1 MQDPEV
7 SHYSACNAA
16 MPTSSNMETSYSNV
30 ETSYSDIS
38 TLGRISSS
46 VHTGWLGTSRGGGG
60 LCTENSMRHFA
71 VGSAN
76 EQQMLRGGRILSLTD
91 HLIII
96 LSSCCHHHEKWQ
108 SWELWGILLLRG
120 YEAVCGAALLILC
133 SWLWVPVSTA
143 SSPAM
148 FTLAQHAIHLCSS
161 CQDFNQKVT
170 I

>member
-1 MQDPEV
+1 MLFLIQDSFSRRMQDPEV

-16 MPTSSNMETSYSNV
+16 TPTSSNMETPYSDV

-108 SWELWGILLLRG
+108 SWDSYEGYCFFGVMKLSVELLYLSSAAG
-120 YEAVCGAALLILC
+120 CGFQCPQQVRQQC
-133 SWLWVPVSTA
+133 SP
-143 SSPAM
+143 
-148 FTLAQHAIHLCSS
+148 
-161 CQDFNQKVT
+161 
-170 I
+170 